1 MPRLL
6 PPAALTLV
14 AVVALG
20 GCSADAAGEELPSF
34 TAESGRSVLPDS
46 EVRPYLDELPRQSL
60 SSATMPRLAPDLV
73 PPTNRWFSGLVFGEE
88 SLPVFPLP
96 LSFRLDEAGFTFGM
110 PTIES
115 RPGLVIGAMTEHVS
129 VSTEAAS
136 VLVTRYD
143 EVSVTTSLLGA
154 AGEAPDESAED
165 SSDDS
170 AADAAA
176 AAFAEVTIARGSP
189 VVSYRA
195 LAEHELTLSAPV
207 APADGL
213 DGVWA
218 VTVGE
223 REYGL
228 VAPEAAL
235 GDDGR
240 TMTLPQGAS
249 ANWVAVPE
257 GASLAEVAPFAASP
271 LLGVEVR
278 YRMEGDRA
286 STTLRYVTGDE
297 SPTLIGSLPHHR
309 AGESEGDAAEE
320 CALGTAATTYGE
332 LSVCGAHELAF
343 TVAAV
348 APQSAAD
355 LVALDL
361 SGFDDADR
369 QELVESV
376 RLEAGSLPD
385 LAADT
390 YFGGKGLAR
399 IATLLALARE
409 LQQPEIAATL
419 QSRLVEELRTWIEP
433 AGCEERD
440 DRCFVYD
447 PELRGIVGLV
457 PSFGSED
464 FNDHH
469 FHYGSF
475 LFAASV
481 AALGDEE
488 LVEEFRPMM
497 SLLAADVASSGGELF
512 PTRRAFDP
520 YSGHSWASGT
530 SPFGDGNNQESSS
543 EAVAAH
549 HAVTLW
555 GAVSQDTDLEMEGRW
570 MLALESLAARSYW
583 TDFDTEEAPY
593 VGFDQG
599 VVGIVWD
606 GKRDYATWFSP
617 EPAAI
622 LGIQLLP
629 MRPGTQGSL
638 GDDEQRILANI
649 AEATVGGPA
658 PQFADY
664 LLMYQALAGPEQA
677 QLALDAARDL
687 PTSSIDDGNSRSYLL
702 AWIMVQR

>member
-6 PPAALTLV
+6 SPVALTL
-14 AVVALG
+14 AAAVALA

-46 EVRPYLDELPRQSL
+46 QVRPFLDELPRRSL

-88 SLPVFPLP
+88 ALPVFPLP

-110 PTIES
+110 PTVES
-115 RPGLVIGAMTEHVS
+115 RPGLIIGAMTEAVS
-129 VSTEAAS
+129 VETEATS

-143 EVSVTTSLLGA
+143 EVSVTMSLLGA
-154 AGEAPDESAED
+154 TDGGASDGGSDEG
-165 SSDDS
+165 SD
-170 AADAAA
+170 DAAA
-176 AAFAEVTIARGSP
+176 DAFAEVTIARGSP
-189 VVSYRA
+189 IVSYRA
-195 LAEHELTLSAPV
+195 LAEHEMTLSAPV
-207 APADGL
+207 MPVEGL
-213 DGVWA
+213 DGAWA

-228 VAPEAAL
+228 VAPEASV

-240 TMTLPQGAS
+240 TVQLPQGAS
-249 ANWVAVPE
+249 ANWVAVPD
-257 GASLAEVAPFAASP
+257 GATLEEVAPFAASP
-271 LLGVEVR
+271 ILGVEVR
-278 YRMEGDRA
+278 YRVEGDTA
-286 STTLRYVTGDE
+286 STTLRYITQDE

-309 AGESEGDAAEE
+309 VASSDGAAGAE

-332 LSVCGAHELAF
+332 MVVCGAQELAF
-343 TVAAV
+343 AVPAV
-348 APQSAAD
+348 APEAAAD

-361 SGFDDADR
+361 SGLDDADR

-376 RLEAGSLPD
+376 RQEAGNLPD

-399 IATLLALARE
+399 IATLLSLARE
-409 LQQPEIAATL
+409 LQLAEVAASL

-440 DRCFVYD
+440 ARCFVYD
-447 PELRGIVGLV
+447 PQLRGIVGLV

-481 AALGDEE
+481 AALGDEA

-497 SLLAADVASSGGELF
+497 SLLAADIASSGGELF

-549 HAVTLW
+549 HALTLW
-555 GAVSQDTDLEMEGRW
+555 GAVSGDTDLEMEGRW

-583 TDFDTEEAPY
+583 TDFDTDEAPY
-593 VGFDQG
+593 VGYDHG

-629 MRPGTQGSL
+629 MRPGAEASL

-649 AEATVGGPA
+649 AEATAGGPA

-677 QLALDAARDL
+677 QLALEAARDL
-687 PTSSIDDGNSRSYLL
+687 PISSIDDGNSRSYLL
-702 AWIMVQR
+702 AWIMAQR